1 MHILRQLFS
10 ALRYLHDTKN
20 IIHRDLKPENIL
32 VSDYDFAKNRVY
44 IMLTDFGFACQD
56 NDVGDVQVGTL
67 PFQAP
72 EIINQEQYDNK
83 VDIWSAGCIAYY
95 LLSGGYS
102 YPFYSEADDDDEFRQ
117 EIQRKIRE
125 EEPDYSDLESSISP
139 QLIELIRRCLK
150 KNPADRP
157 SASELIQSGVLSAA
171 QVSLAKKTLKL
182 EVCKNIQG
190 LKKRSLFQRQI
201 SAFIT
206 NTIMTTQEMR
216 ECRRVF
222 REIDQ
227 DQNGM
232 IEIEELQNGLP
243 LLSDLVTEITQEN
256 IQEIF
261 NSMDQN
267 KDGKISESEFLSACS
282 TISEEHLT
290 KAFKALDQKA
300 DGFIDMQ
307 EL

>member
-1 MHILRQLFS
+1 
-10 ALRYLHDTKN
+10 
-20 IIHRDLKPENIL
+20 
-32 VSDYDFAKNRVY
+32 
-44 IMLTDFGFACQD
+44 
-56 NDVGDVQVGTL
+56 
-67 PFQAP
+67 
-72 EIINQEQYDNK
+72 
-83 VDIWSAGCIAYY
+83 
-95 LLSGGYS
+95 
-102 YPFYSEADDDDEFRQ
+102 
-117 EIQRKIRE
+117 
-125 EEPDYSDLESSISP
+125 
-139 QLIELIRRCLK
+139 
-150 KNPADRP
+150 
-157 SASELIQSGVLSAA
+157 
-171 QVSLAKKTLKL
+171 
-182 EVCKNIQG
+182 
-190 LKKRSLFQRQI
+190 
-201 SAFIT
+201 
-206 NTIMTTQEMR
+206 MTTQEMR

-243 LLSDLVTEITQEN
+243 LLSNTLTEITQEN